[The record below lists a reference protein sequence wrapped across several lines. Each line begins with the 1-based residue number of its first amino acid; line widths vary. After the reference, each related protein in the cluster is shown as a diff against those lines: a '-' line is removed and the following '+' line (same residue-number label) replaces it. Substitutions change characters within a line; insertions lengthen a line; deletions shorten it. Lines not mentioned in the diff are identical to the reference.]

1 MPEGGPQVVVGRIRR
16 AAFLVRG
23 RDAGT
28 YLHSQTSND
37 ISSLRTGESCHCFL
51 LEPTGRVDALMRVT
65 KIGDE
70 PTCYLVD
77 VDDVDPAQ
85 VMARLERFKIRVQ
98 AEIVPQSVHA
108 LAVRAL
114 DRREVHASRAASTV
128 DSERLSVADTAQKI
142 VTWAASKGAQ
152 AWAVPAWWGD
162 GRAVDVLIGD
172 SPVPVPPFSDVLHSA
187 GPESPRPVTDDVIE
201 DLRIGCGWPSM
212 GAEIRPGET
221 IPAATGVVTRA
232 VSFTKG
238 CYPGQEL
245 VERMD
250 SRGSSAPQSLRIV
263 SRAVLGEVRP
273 GSTIVVDGHDVGT
286 VTSVGDELA
295 LAYVA
300 RSVSLGVVVGDS

>member
-1 MPEGGPQVVVGRIRR
+1 MPDGRPVVVVGHVRR
-16 AAFLVRG
+16 AAFTVTG

-37 ISSLRTGESCHCFL
+37 IASLRLGESCQCFV
-51 LEPTGRVDALMRVT
+51 LEPTGKIDALLRVT

-77 VDDVDPAQ
+77 VDDVDPAH
-85 VMARLERFKIRVQ
+85 VAARLERFKIRVQ
-98 AEIVPQSVHA
+98 ADIVPVSVDVR
-108 LAVRAL
+108 AVRVV
-114 DRREVHASRAASTV
+114 DRPENDGFQSAPVEESAQLA
-128 DSERLSVADTAQKI
+128 VADTARRI
-142 VTWAASKGAQ
+142 A
-152 AWAVPAWWGD
+152 AWAVTQGARAWTVPAWWGD
-162 GRAVDVLIGD
+162 GRAVDVIITD
-172 SPVPVPPFSDVLHSA
+172 SPVPLPARTDAFDSEDPA
-187 GPESPRPVTDDVIE
+187 RPRAVGDDVIE
-201 DLRIGCGWPSM
+201 ALRIGCGWPSM

-221 IPAATGVVTRA
+221 IPAATGVVARA

-250 SRGSSAPQSLRIV
+250 SRGSYAPQSLRIV
-263 SRAVLGEVRP
+263 SRAVLGEVQP
-273 GSTIVVDGHDVGT
+273 GSTIELDGNEVGT
-286 VTSVGDELA
+286 VTSVGDDLV